1 METQAQTAS
10 ADHRHPGNM
19 AQHVQQL
26 QQTGFDD
33 SQVRALASFVSD
45 MAQET
50 MRPFVE
56 SMGQRL
62 DDMQLRADQRH
73 AELSQRLGDMQKYV
87 DQQFDGVNQRLGD
100 TQHHMGQHFDMMN
113 QRFGDMQQQMNQ
125 RVDRVETRLDHLE
138 QHTRRLGEGLA
149 GLDAKVEGL
158 DAKVESGRRREWIAL
173 TVMGLG
179 FVSIVVAILL
189 ATGFIG

>member
-1 METQAQTAS
+1 MERQAQTAS
-10 ADHRHPGNM
+10 ADHRHSRDMVHN
-19 AQHVQQL
+19 VQQL
-26 QQTGFDD
+26 RQAGFDD

-45 MAQET
+45 MIEET
-50 MRPFVE
+50 VRPFIKHV
-56 SMGQRL
+56 
-62 DDMQLRADQRH
+62 DQRFD
-73 AELSQRLGDMQKYV
+73 AV
-87 DQQFDGVNQRLGD
+87 DQRFDAVDQRFDAVDQRFDAVNQRL
-100 TQHHMGQHFDMMN
+100 
-113 QRFGDMQQQMNQ
+113 GDMQQQMNQ

-158 DAKVESGRRREWIAL
+158 GAKIESGRRWDWVAL

-189 ATGFIG
+189 ATGSIG

>member
-1 METQAQTAS
+1 MERQAQTAS
-10 ADHRHPGNM
+10 ADHRHSRDMVHN
-19 AQHVQQL
+19 VQQL
-26 QQTGFDD
+26 RQAGFDD

-45 MAQET
+45 MIEET
-50 MRPFVE
+50 VRPFIKHV
-56 SMGQRL
+56 
-62 DDMQLRADQRH
+62 DQR
-73 AELSQRLGDMQKYV
+73 
-87 DQQFDGVNQRLGD
+87 FDAVNQRL
-100 TQHHMGQHFDMMN
+100 
-113 QRFGDMQQQMNQ
+113 GDMQQQMNQ

-158 DAKVESGRRREWIAL
+158 GAKIESGRRWDWVAL

-189 ATGFIG
+189 ATGSIG